1 MWQALLAAA
10 VAGSTGFLA
19 KHFLGP
25 NADRAVANLTDN
37 AFHREKQAPEEPQ
50 TPPIKTTSIES
61 ACVSNCEN
69 GDAIFRFSSSGSTC
83 KSECQSRSK
92 ILRKKVGARARRVIK
107 SVGSAKTDKKSG
119 AGLDLCR
126 RRVAV
131 SLKKMKTS
139 KNDVKCGSC
148 SNKDNSL
155 FGWGLG
161 VGIMYMMSA
170 GKSEISKLNATMDET
185 TKVVEELKTELYRRK
200 SSRTIQVCSSANE
213 VTANSKRISGNN
225 RQLLLSKSI
234 NDNGGPQAINVSGL
248 PTVDDGE
255 YPSSVLTEEP
265 EPELLEMDQLEAELE
280 CELQKLPW
288 CFTEGS
294 NDEAIRNNPS
304 KADVSGNG
312 FHALLEPGSESIQ
325 CHGVLPT
332 ELDKKLCHVLIEQQ
346 KNQIEELESEL
357 QKAQSKILQKEAE
370 LQALKD
376 CVRRLTEFSLSTVS
390 ANSSYTSIPIPETLH
405 L

>member
-1 MWQALLAAA
+1 MFLVPFLLFSNR
-10 VAGSTGFLA
+10 STA
-19 KHFLGP
+19 
-25 NADRAVANLTDN
+25 
-37 AFHREKQAPEEPQ
+37 Q
-50 TPPIKTTSIES
+50 
-61 ACVSNCEN
+61 
-69 GDAIFRFSSSGSTC
+69 
-83 KSECQSRSK
+83 
-92 ILRKKVGARARRVIK
+92 RKKTIGFPSFFPFFFPIVWLSSISLCSRFCMNVIYVCGAM
-107 SVGSAKTDKKSG
+107 T
-119 AGLDLCR
+119 LPFFCLFFFFP
-126 RRVAV
+126 
-131 SLKKMKTS
+131 
-139 KNDVKCGSC
+139 KCYFTFYFL
-148 SNKDNSL
+148 DNSL

-304 KADVSGNG
+304 KVS
-312 FHALLEPGSESIQ
+312 I
-325 CHGVLPT
+325 
-332 ELDKKLCHVLIEQQ
+332 
-346 KNQIEELESEL
+346 
-357 QKAQSKILQKEAE
+357 
-370 LQALKD
+370 
-376 CVRRLTEFSLSTVS
+376 
-390 ANSSYTSIPIPETLH
+390 
-405 L
+405 